1 MRVLDVKNIVRAE
14 AAENFERQDFT
25 LSEAVAIKRALEP
38 EMREE
43 AESRMRA
50 GRPYANF
57 AQGPT
62 REKVAP
68 LPASATKPCARP
80 RRSSLRR
87 KPTPSGLASCKPT
100 WIEKAGRRGLPQAHQ
115 HAARRPDS
123 RRAAAAAIRAI
134 IEWLWLDPPW
144 PYDVREDDPTQLVGH
159 AVSADQRRRHMRLAC
174 RRVSCMTT
182 RCCGCGRQIAIC
194 SKVQRLPCSMP
205 GASIRRT
212 MLTWTKQHLARGHW
226 LRNQTEH
233 CILATRGRPVLT
245 LTNQTTALL
254 APRGKHSEKPE
265 AFYALVQSLFPA
277 PGYLELFA
285 RKARP
290 GWTVWGDEVSSPA
303 DTEFRYVA
311 HADVEARQ
319 REGWILREA
328 LTGTHHGEY
337 AVLMEA
343 PAAAGDK

>member
-1 MRVLDVKNIVRAE
+1 MLWLWTTNCHLLEGAAFAVLDAW
-14 AAENFERQDFT
+14 
-25 LSEAVAIKRALEP
+25 
-38 EMREE
+38 
-43 AESRMRA
+43 
-50 GRPYANF
+50 
-57 AQGPT
+57 
-62 REKVAP
+62 
-68 LPASATKPCARP
+68 
-80 RRSSLRR
+80 
-87 KPTPSGLASCKPT
+87 GLN
-100 WIEKAGRRGLPQAHQ
+100 
-115 HAARRPDS
+115 
-123 RRAAAAAIRAI
+123 
-134 IEWLWLDPPW
+134 
-144 PYDVREDDPTQLVGH
+144 
-159 AVSADQRRRHMRLAC
+159 
-174 RRVSCMTT
+174 
-182 RCCGCGRQIAIC
+182 
-194 SKVQRLPCSMP
+194 
-205 GASIRRT
+205 RRT

-319 REGWILREA
+319 REGSILREA
-328 LTGTHHGEY
+328 LTGTHHGEH